1 VRAVASIVVLLGAC
15 GRIGFDPA
23 GDSGS
28 RDTAASYVATVLA
41 DRPVVYYRLDEP
53 GGVVAADSSG
63 NGFDGTYNRSG
74 SGQITYAQPGALA
87 RDPDAAAG
95 MLVTDVPGTT
105 ASASVDLPQSAFAVA
120 GDFTIEGWVMPTVP
134 GGDYN
139 DALFGWD
146 DFPTSGVRCGW
157 TVRLEPIVWTYED
170 GAAMPNRVE
179 SSGPPMVAG
188 VWNHLVFERI
198 GATASIYLDGQL
210 VASGPLDYIV
220 PPATGV
226 GFFGADSG
234 IPGGARYD
242 EVALYDHALSA
253 ASVAAHDAAARSVLR
268 CARASKNRAGPHASN
283 LGRRRLHI

>member
-1 VRAVASIVVLLGAC
+1 VVLLGAC

-23 GDSGS
+23 GDGGS

-41 DRPVVYYRLDEP
+41 DRPIVYYRLDEP
-53 GGVVAADSSG
+53 GGAVAADSSG
-63 NGFDGTYNRSG
+63 NGFDGTYNSSG

-198 GATASIYLDGQL
+198 GATASIYVDGRL

-220 PPATGV
+220 PPGDGIGLLRRGLRDPRRSALRRGRALRSRA
-226 GFFGADSG
+226 FGRERR
-234 IPGGARYD
+234 GARRGR
-242 EVALYDHALSA
+242 AIGAPM
-253 ASVAAHDAAARSVLR
+253 
-268 CARASKNRAGPHASN
+268 CARAEKPCRSPRFQP
-283 LGRRRLHI
+283 R